1 MVVAVVDE
9 NENGG
14 GIEVEDG
21 VNAEGV
27 SLSLLSESLAP
38 WQHVQSVQVPAFELC
53 SDACELA
60 SFNDV
65 SPRASLDRE
74 E

>member
-38 WQHVQSVQVPAFELC
+38 
-53 SDACELA
+53 
-60 SFNDV
+60 
-65 SPRASLDRE
+65 
-74 E
+74 